1 MAQKI
6 KPTSLRTGIIKD
18 WESKWLP
25 KGFKFGRLLQEDY
38 VMRTIINDKIK
49 EAGIDSVLIEKQ
61 ANTYR
66 ITIRVAK
73 PGFVIGRGGKGI
85 EELTKALESKVTA
98 LRKSRKINE
107 KLILSLNVEEIKRYD
122 VSATV
127 TAQNIAWD
135 LEKRMP
141 FRRTIKRYL
150 ERLMQNR
157 DVKGAKIRVSGRLDG
172 SEIARTEKLATGT
185 LPLQTL
191 RANIDYAE
199 ATAFTTYGT
208 IGIKVWINKGETF
221 AKELI
226 K

>member
-6 KPTSLRTGIIKD
+6 KPTSLRTGVIKD
-18 WESKWLP
+18 WESRWLP

-38 VMRTIINDKIK
+38 AMRSIIKDKISQ
-49 EAGIDSVLIEKQ
+49 AGIDSIVIEKA

-85 EELTKALESKVTA
+85 EELTKAIESKLTE
-98 LRKSRKINE
+98 LRRARKIKE
-107 KLILSLNVEEIKRYD
+107 KVVLSLNVEEIKRYD
-122 VSATV
+122 VSAAV
-127 TAQNIAWD
+127 IAQNIAWD
-135 LEKRMP
+135 FEKRLP
-141 FRRTIKRYL
+141 FRRTVKRYL
-150 ERLMQNR
+150 ERIMQNR

-172 SEIARTEKLATGT
+172 AEIARTEKLAQGT

-191 RANIDYAE
+191 RSNIDYAE
-199 ATAFTTYGT
+199 GTAFTTYGT
-208 IGIKVWINKGETF
+208 VGIKVWINKGETF
-221 AKELI
+221 SKELI

>member
-1 MAQKI
+1 M
-6 KPTSLRTGIIKD
+6 
-18 WESKWLP
+18 
-25 KGFKFGRLLQEDY
+25 
-38 VMRTIINDKIK
+38 MRTIIKDKIGQ
-49 EAGIDSVLIEKQ
+49 AGIDSIVIEKT
-61 ANTYR
+61 ANAYR

-85 EELTKALESKVTA
+85 EELTKVIESKLTE
-98 LRKSRKINE
+98 LRKERKIKE
-107 KLILSLNVEEIKRYD
+107 KVVLSMNVEEIKRYD
-122 VSATV
+122 VSAAV

-141 FRRTIKRYL
+141 FRRTVKRYL
-150 ERLMQNR
+150 ERTMQNR

-172 SEIARTEKLATGT
+172 AEIARTEKLAAGT

-199 ATAFTTYGT
+199 STAFTTYGT

-221 AKELI
+221 SKELI

>member
-6 KPTSLRTGIIKD
+6 NPVSLRTGVIKD

-25 KGFKFGRLLQEDY
+25 KHFKFGRMLQEDF
-38 VMRTIINDKIK
+38 MIRTIIKGKIGQ
-49 EAGIDSVLIEKQ
+49 AGIDSISIEKT
-61 ANTYR
+61 ANAYR

-73 PGFVIGRGGKGI
+73 PGFVIGKGGKGI
-85 EELTKALESKVTA
+85 EELTKNIESSLTQ
-98 LRKSRKINE
+98 LRKERKIKE
-107 KLILSLNVEEIKRYD
+107 KVVLSLNVEEIKRYD
-122 VSATV
+122 VSAAV

-135 LEKRMP
+135 LEKRMS

-150 ERLMQNR
+150 ERVMQNR
-157 DVKGAKIRVSGRLDG
+157 DAKGIKIRVSGRLDG
-172 SEIARTEKLATGT
+172 AEIARTEKLASGT

-221 AKELI
+221 SKELI
-226 K
+226 R